1 MSWSYC
7 EKHKIDIP
15 NPGGG
20 NLSRNL
26 DEMRNLQDYVRLSFT
41 TEHPMMYVAMKD
53 GRISNPVILRIDP
66 SVVYLQHKIYSF
78 LKTKKKISEL
88 EGLFEDVDNLSLKE
102 TSITSGILQNKSSL
116 QKFLQN
122 IPSRYSDEDDSGD
135 EYTDLSLI
143 VPQNKNIYGK
153 LGLIIYRTNEYLCKN
168 TGTSADLG
176 ILEDICDSQKG
187 ALEDEIHN
195 SLNVPLYLGLAGTF
209 VGIIT
214 GLIGVDFNQ
223 IFGETDNLSGLQH
236 LLYGIIAA
244 MCASLLG
251 LGFTVYNSAISY
263 KSAVAKSNEGKEEYM
278 NFLRRELMPLLSNS
292 MASSLNSLKGV
303 LGHFVDKFGRNL
315 DAYANSAELLNDNLE
330 KQHLVLAEINKLSLT
345 QTANKIA
352 ATFMQLKDSA
362 DSLNVF
368 KSYQEQL
375 NSTIANVSG
384 IVNQT
389 QTIIDKF
396 KDFSTGLSVVVSN
409 QNKTTELQREFQEA
423 ITTHFPTGAEA
434 RDIWR
439 KEFDLFISEGKQV
452 SESLSTQLT
461 ASTEHIQNF
470 VANNKE
476 FFDTFDKLK
485 EVLDTMVQ
493 YTQVQ
498 AECYKDMKGEI
509 LNLRTDYHNAQLD
522 SIELNKSILK
532 AIETMTKSIKDLK
545 EEK

>member
-1 MSWSYC
+1 
-7 EKHKIDIP
+7 
-15 NPGGG
+15 
-20 NLSRNL
+20 
-26 DEMRNLQDYVRLSFT
+26 
-41 TEHPMMYVAMKD
+41 
-53 GRISNPVILRIDP
+53 
-66 SVVYLQHKIYSF
+66 
-78 LKTKKKISEL
+78 
-88 EGLFEDVDNLSLKE
+88 
-102 TSITSGILQNKSSL
+102 
-116 QKFLQN
+116 
-122 IPSRYSDEDDSGD
+122 
-135 EYTDLSLI
+135 
-143 VPQNKNIYGK
+143 
-153 LGLIIYRTNEYLCKN
+153 
-168 TGTSADLG
+168 
-176 ILEDICDSQKG
+176 
-187 ALEDEIHN
+187 
-195 SLNVPLYLGLAGTF
+195 
-209 VGIIT
+209 
-214 GLIGVDFNQ
+214 
-223 IFGETDNLSGLQH
+223 
-236 LLYGIIAA
+236 
-244 MCASLLG
+244 
-251 LGFTVYNSAISY
+251 
-263 KSAVAKSNEGKEEYM
+263 
-278 NFLRRELMPLLSNS
+278 MPLLSNS

-315 DAYANSAELLNDNLE
+315 DAYANSAELLND
-330 KQHLVLAEINKLSLT
+330 
-345 QTANKIA
+345 TANKIA

>member
-1 MSWSYC
+1 MTM
-7 EKHKIDIP
+7 
-15 NPGGG
+15 N
-20 NLSRNL
+20 NLHEYIGL
-26 DEMRNLQDYVRLSFT
+26 IIAIIVVL
-41 TEHPMMYVAMKD
+41 
-53 GRISNPVILRIDP
+53 IVIAA
-66 SVVYLQHKIYSF
+66 QIYSF

-102 TSITSGILQNKSSL
+102 ISITSGILQNKSSL